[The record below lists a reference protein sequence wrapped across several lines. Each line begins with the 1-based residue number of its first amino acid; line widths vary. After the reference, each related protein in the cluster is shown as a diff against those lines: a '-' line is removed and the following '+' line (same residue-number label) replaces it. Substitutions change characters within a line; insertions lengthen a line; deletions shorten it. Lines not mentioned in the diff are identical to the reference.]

1 MTTSDQIIARLRRKA
16 EIVRLDTKARQDAVH
31 HDMNEILSLLDML
44 ERTLAQE
51 KSASATSATRPARSA
66 TARGSWNTKCLSLT
80 MSTAAT

>member
-51 KSASATSATRPARSA
+51 KSA
-66 TARGSWNTKCLSLT
+66 
-80 MSTAAT
+80 